1 MEKYIV
7 RKGVL
12 SAALVLV
19 TSFVC
24 GIIAI
29 AGFLLGDFQA
39 VLYSAVLE
47 MCVAVVTHTI
57 HQYLRIMIDEE
68 YKENIEYILSTI
80 LPKLQEIQKKVLK
93 NQSRLSLDVSVSNK
107 NGEGYISC
115 FACVMNDM
123 GEITDTCFPR
133 FICVCS
139 KEEIDERLNEL
150 KEFIKKYIA

>member
-1 MEKYIV
+1 
-7 RKGVL
+7 
-12 SAALVLV
+12 
-19 TSFVC
+19 
-24 GIIAI
+24 
-29 AGFLLGDFQA
+29 
-39 VLYSAVLE
+39 
-47 MCVAVVTHTI
+47 
-57 HQYLRIMIDEE
+57 MIDEE
-68 YKENIEYILSTI
+68 YKENEEYINSTI
-80 LPKLQEIQKKVLK
+80 LPKLQEIQREVLK

-107 NGEGYISC
+107 NGEGYYISC